1 MNEQQVRDDERRK
14 IVEFLQACSSE
25 IRLSPAGYNSDFLDA
40 IIERLNHP
48 NWIKDTE
55 GH

>member
-1 MNEQQVRDDERRK
+1 MNEQQARDDERRK
-14 IVEFLQACSSE
+14 IVEYLKHCSSE
-25 IRLSPAGYNSDFLDA
+25 IRQSPAGYNSDFLDA
-40 IIERLNHP
+40 IVQQLSHP